1 MSEESSNDCLRFPH
15 LSISG
20 FRGIRNLEIPRLG
33 RVTLLAGANGAGK
46 TTVLEA
52 VQLYAARANEHVLSA
67 LLDKHEEFSAAIDK
81 DNDRILAPD
90 PAALFHDRKV
100 SPNSVIVIGPA
111 ENSAEERL
119 KVEATVPN
127 DKEVAFIERLFDD
140 ITSDGPS
147 LILKITFAGR
157 ERIIPWVLLP
167 HEVESRGR
175 RWVRLSRRIRSF
187 GRTYNRAIR
196 RGDEQD
202 ELPQALDCQSL
213 GPGLLSNDE
222 TAELWDDVAL
232 TTDEDRAVQALKLMF
247 GDTVDRVAMI
257 GDNGRPYNT
266 PGRRVVVKLR
276 GRDTPVPL
284 KSLGDGAMRLLG
296 VALALAGSRNG
307 FLVID
312 EAENGIH
319 HSIHHPLW
327 RMILQT
333 AYENNVQVFATTHSF
348 DCVKG
353 FARAAVESETSE
365 GILVRLERG
374 GEQTRAVV
382 YSEEE
387 IKVAAE
393 QGIEV
398 R

>member
-1 MSEESSNDCLRFPH
+1 MSEGSSNGRLRFPH

-52 VQLYAARANEHVLSA
+52 VQLYAARGSEQVLSA
-67 LLDKHEEFSAAIDK
+67 LLDKHEEFSAAIDE
-81 DNDRILAPD
+81 DNDRVLAPD

-100 SPNSVIVIGPA
+100 SPDSVIVIGPA
-111 ENSAEERL
+111 ESSAEEHL
-119 KVEATVPN
+119 KVEAAVPN
-127 DKEVAFIERLFDD
+127 EKEVALIERLFDD
-140 ITSDGPS
+140 MTADGPA
-147 LILKITFAGR
+147 LVLKIAFAGR
-157 ERIIPWVLLP
+157 ERIVPWVLLP
-167 HEVESRGR
+167 HEGGSRGR
-175 RWVRLSRRIRSF
+175 PWVGLSRRVRSL
-187 GRTYNRAIR
+187 GRTYSRAVR
-196 RGDEQD
+196 HGDEQD
-202 ELPQALDCQSL
+202 ELPQALGCQSL

-222 TAELWDDVAL
+222 TAELWDEVAL
-232 TTDEDRAVQALKLMF
+232 TNDEDRAVQALKLMF
-247 GDTVDRVAMI
+247 GDVVDRVAMI
-257 GDNGRPYNT
+257 GDDRRPYNT

-284 KSLGDGAMRLLG
+284 KSLGDGAMRLFGL
-296 VALALAGSRNG
+296 ALALAGSRNG
-307 FLVID
+307 FLVMD

-319 HSIHHPLW
+319 HSILYRFW

-333 AYENNVQVFATTHSF
+333 AHENNVQVFATTHSF

-353 FARAAVESETSE
+353 FARAASESEASE
-365 GILVRLERG
+365 GILVRLERE
-374 GEQTRAVV
+374 GERNRAVV
-382 YSEEE
+382 YSEDEVR
-387 IKVAAE
+387 VAAE